1 MPSRSG
7 VEPIAQDLLKK
18 YIVYAKERMHPKLH
32 QVDQDKVAKLY
43 AELRKESMVSS
54 FARARVCVCVCVCV
68 CVRVYMCVYAKA
80 AAVDVLVV

>member
-1 MPSRSG
+1 MSSRSG
-7 VEPIAQDLLKK
+7 VEPIAQELLKK

-54 FARARVCVCVCVCV
+54 FGTVCVCVCVFVCVCVCVCV
-68 CVRVYMCVYAKA
+68 CV
-80 AAVDVLVV
+80 

>member
-1 MPSRSG
+1 MSSRSG
-7 VEPIAQDLLKK
+7 VDPIAQQLLKK

-54 FARARVCVCVCVCV
+54 FGTVRVCARARVCVCVCT
-68 CVRVYMCVYAKA
+68 CVY
-80 AAVDVLVV
+80 VT